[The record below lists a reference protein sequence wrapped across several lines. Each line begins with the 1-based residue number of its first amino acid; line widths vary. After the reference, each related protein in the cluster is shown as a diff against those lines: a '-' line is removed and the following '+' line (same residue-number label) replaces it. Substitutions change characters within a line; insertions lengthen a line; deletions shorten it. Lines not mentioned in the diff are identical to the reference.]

1 MEEEILTKE
10 DVAKFL
16 KVDIRTVR
24 HYLYTKQI
32 PAFRCGKEY
41 RFLKSEIIKW
51 IKQRMEGQGLSESLK
66 RLLR

>member
-24 HYLYTKQI
+24 YFLYTKQI
-32 PAFRCGKEY
+32 PAFRCGRGY

-51 IKQRMEGQGLSESLK
+51 VKQRMVGQSPEISVRDYLK
-66 RLLR
+66 